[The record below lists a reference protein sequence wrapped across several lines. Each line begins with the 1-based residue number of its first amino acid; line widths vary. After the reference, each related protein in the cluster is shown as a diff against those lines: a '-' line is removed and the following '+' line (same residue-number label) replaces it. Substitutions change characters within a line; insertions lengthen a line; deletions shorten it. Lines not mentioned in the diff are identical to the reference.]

1 MKLAIAKEFQKDSK
15 AGFNNCVG
23 CIDGLL
29 IWISKQSKHE
39 CELCDCGAK
48 KFFCSRNNKFGLNLQ
63 AVCDARERFLD
74 VSIEHP
80 GATSNFL
87 AFMTSTLKR
96 MIETPGFL
104 FPGKSNNKIIQI
116 YLKSIFFIFRAYNF
130 W

>member
-29 IWISKQSKHE
+29 IWICKPSNRE
-39 CELCDCGAK
+39 CELCHCGAK
-48 KFFCSRNNKFGLNLQ
+48 KFFCSRKNKFGLNLQ
-63 AVCDARERFLD
+63 AVCDARGRFLD

-80 GATSNFL
+80 GATSDFL
-87 AFMTSTLKR
+87 AFMTSSLKR

-104 FPGKSNNKIIQI
+104 FPGKSKNKIIQI
-116 YLKSIFFIFRAYNF
+116 YFKSIFFRF
-130 W
+130 